1 MGRKRKKKL
10 SEQAAADGLVADPL
24 ANLQIGVESY
34 DVGRVAS
41 VYFDSDGERCWTKA
55 WFGGREKG
63 EPSVAISRKLAIAF
77 INDQI
82 SKDSWLTR
90 FFPKQMVA
98 YNKAIEQTRQQ
109 LLGL

>member
-1 MGRKRKKKL
+1 MI
-10 SEQAAADGLVADPL
+10 DPL
-24 ANLQIGVESY
+24 KDMTVSIDSY
-34 DVGRVAS
+34 DVKKTAS
-41 VYFDSDGERCWTKA
+41 IYFDSEGKKCWTKA
-55 WFGGREKG
+55 WFNGREKG

-82 SKDSWLTR
+82 SKDAWLTR